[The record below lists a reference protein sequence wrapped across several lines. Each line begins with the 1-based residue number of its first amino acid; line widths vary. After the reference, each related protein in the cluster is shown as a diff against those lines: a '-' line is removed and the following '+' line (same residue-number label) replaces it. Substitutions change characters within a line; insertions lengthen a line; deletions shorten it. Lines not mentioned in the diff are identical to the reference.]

1 MEKGLYAN
9 MTSNTLKVE
18 NCSSHCTTPSDRQD
32 NIVSVKVG
40 FIHINPASKRGRRIF
55 LLQML
60 IVCFVP
66 HVALL
71 IQNCSNMAQLSQT
84 LDSSLYL
91 DTEVNTILS
100 MGELIISLQ
109 DERHNISDYL
119 LKATSINTDTLH
131 RVFTKTDSRLDKL
144 PEQHIQDYIMT
155 LYHFREDL
163 MNIKSLKI
171 EAFKRT
177 RIYEEINGKLL
188 VFVAMN
194 VKTTTSSLW
203 RQMSACSD
211 LLRSREEF
219 SLALTMLTYHETV
232 SELSPLTISTIQTHI
247 DSGRDSLSS
256 TIQYLETE
264 EVVKEVK
271 ELSSILI
278 YFDNL
283 KKSIISQ
290 TSIEMSVSNITRYL
304 YTETDERATYLE
316 KLRIVQEDLWVIV
329 GQSGRQVVWLARRTL
344 GIGVAILALVL
355 LASPVMLLLLRHIA
369 YTIQTFTHSIEQST
383 QKLVAE
389 KQKSDLLL
397 SRMLPLPVLRSLRA
411 QRAVPAEAF
420 DAVTIFFSDIV
431 GFTNISASS
440 TPMEVINMLNMLY
453 RLFDEKITHYDVYKV
468 ETIGDAYMVVSGLP
482 QRNGKRH
489 VSEIA
494 DMSLSLVRSLE
505 GACVPHRPAE
515 PLMIRAGINTGPCVA
530 GVVGT
535 TMPRYCLFGDTINTA
550 SRMESTGEP
559 MKIHISYSTKLALDD
574 IGKYEFESRG
584 PVNIAGK
591 GCMETFWLVR
601 KMGGFR
607 SESPQGP
614 QLQDYHHNLMELLIR
629 S

>member
-1 MEKGLYAN
+1 MYKSLNSA
-9 MTSNTLKVE
+9 MTPHTLKVE
-18 NCSSHCTTPSDRQD
+18 NCSSHCTTPSERQD
-32 NIVSVKVG
+32 NVVSVKVG

-91 DTEVNTILS
+91 DTEVDTILS
-100 MGELIISLQ
+100 MGDLIISLQ
-109 DERHNISDYL
+109 DERHIISDYL
-119 LKATSINTDTLH
+119 LKSSTIEVTVLQRAFVTIADQFTSVPD
-131 RVFTKTDSRLDKL
+131 
-144 PEQHIQDYIMT
+144 IQDHLMT

-163 MNIKSLKI
+163 INIKNLKA

-177 RIYEEINGKLL
+177 RIYEDINTLL
-188 VFVAMN
+188 LLNVAKN

-203 RQMSACSD
+203 RQLSACSD
-211 LLRSREEF
+211 LLRSREEL
-219 SLALTMLTYHETV
+219 SLALTTHSYY
-232 SELSPLTISTIQTHI
+232 LSIEKLDSIVISSIQTHL
-247 DSGRDSLSS
+247 DSGRDSLKS

-264 EVVKEVK
+264 KIVKEVK
-271 ELSSILI
+271 ELNEVLM
-278 YFDNL
+278 FFEEL
-283 KKSIISQ
+283 KRTIVNQPRIEPTTANIS
-290 TSIEMSVSNITRYL
+290 RYL
-304 YTETDERATYLE
+304 YTDIVDWSTYLD
-316 KLRIVQEDLWVIV
+316 RMRVVQQDLWVIV
-329 GQSGRQVVWLARRTL
+329 GWSGRQVVWVARRTL

-355 LASPVMLLLLRHIA
+355 LASPIMLLLLRHIA

-397 SRMLPLPVLRSLRA
+397 SRMLPLPVLRRLRA

-482 QRNGKRH
+482 QRNGNRH
-489 VSEIA
+489 ASEIA
-494 DMSLSLVRSLE
+494 DMSLSLLRSLE
-505 GACVPHRPAE
+505 GARVPHRPGA
-515 PLMIRAGINTGPCVA
+515 PLMIRAGVNTGPCVA

-550 SRMESTGEP
+550 SRMESTGEA
-559 MKIHISYSTKLALDD
+559 MKIHISYTTKIALDE
-574 IGKYEFESRG
+574 IGNYEFETRG
-584 PVNIAGK
+584 PVNVAGK
-591 GCMETFWLVR
+591 GCMETFWLVG
-601 KMGGFR
+601 KVGGFR
-607 SESPQGP
+607 SESPRGP
-614 QLQDYHHNLMELLIR
+614 QLQDYHNNLMELLIR